1 MRIPDNQPN
10 VIRHISSGNSLANYR
25 HPDFLTQQGCEWLR
39 CAAAVARCIANPN
52 PKQCLLDIAPNCADC
67 L

>member
-1 MRIPDNQPN
+1 MFRALVSAVRGRRRGRIPE
-10 VIRHISSGNSLANYR
+10 G
-25 HPDFLTQQGCEWLR
+25 LTQQGCNWFK

-52 PKQCLLDIAPNCADC
+52 PKQCILDIAPNCIDC